1 MSTDEMNTSRE
12 TGSQHNITIV
22 YADNSREEYALSAF
36 GKTAVTFGR
45 AEDCDIV
52 INSPIISRHHGRF
65 EIIGDKCY
73 ICDDSSTN
81 GIYLNGEKT
90 AFGELDDYSDIRI
103 DDPDEPCFCGIAIAY
118 YAYNDGMGWIDYPL
132 GDGETRIGRG
142 EECEIRINHVTLAL
156 VQARVKKTSEG
167 YVLIPG
173 SGSRTSVTLNGTP
186 VTQPV
191 LLIDRDLICIANT
204 KLLFDNDEGLLSYKT
219 ESRGLELV
227 AKNISRAVRVKGKN
241 KYILDDTSLIIKPCE
256 FVAIIGG
263 SGSGK
268 STLMNCLNGFD
279 KPSTGSVLVNGVDL
293 YDNYEVLQSVIG
305 YVPQQDIVHENLT
318 LSEMLMYVAQL
329 RMSPDSTA
337 EEYASRVAEVI
348 DMVELNGHE
357 NTIIR
362 KMSGGQ
368 KKRASIAVELI
379 DDPSLFFLDEPSSGL
394 DPGTE
399 RSLMLLL
406 QKMSRKGKTII
417 AITHTTQNLHLCDKM
432 IFLGSG
438 GYMAYFGSPKGAL
451 EFFGVN
457 DLAEAYLKVEKNPQG
472 WEIRFNNSKQAKQ
485 AEVTQTTVKREYSNA
500 KKPFGKQTLVMAKR
514 YVNLLLHDKIRL
526 SFLLLQ
532 GPLIALLLS
541 LVAGENVFQKVFVSQ
556 QMLFSLSCAA
566 VWVGLMNSIQE
577 ICKERGI
584 LRREYMSDMRL
595 DSYIASKLLVQ
606 AGLCFV
612 QSLLTVTV
620 FSFSVGM
627 PESGTIGNVPFIEI
641 HITIFLV
648 MVASSALGLL
658 VSSVAKNPDRAMVF
672 APILLIPQLLFS
684 GILFTLEGATN
695 IISWFCASRWSMQA
709 LGNIA
714 DCNTLLDAYYR
725 RILGT
730 TYSGQQLENMVHSYI
745 VPMYKHS
752 VWNLIL
758 TWFVLIFTTV
768 CLSGVCLLT
777 LRSLKNDK
785 R

>member
-1 MSTDEMNTSRE
+1 MSNKDISEKE
-12 TGSQHNITIV
+12 ITGAQHNITIV
-22 YADNSREEYALSAF
+22 YADNSREEYALSSF
-36 GKTAVTFGR
+36 GKAAVTFGR
-45 AEDCDIV
+45 SEDCDIV
-52 INSPIISRHHGRF
+52 IDSPIISRHHGRF

-81 GIYLNGEKT
+81 GIYLNGELT

-103 DDPDEPCFCGIAIAY
+103 DDPDEPCFCGISIAY
-118 YAYNDGMGWIDYPL
+118 YAHNDGTGWVDYPL
-132 GDGETRIGRG
+132 GEGETRIGRG

-156 VQARVKKTSEG
+156 VQARIRNTQEG
-167 YVLIPG
+167 YVLIPE

-186 VTQPV
+186 VTSPV
-191 LLIDRDLICIANT
+191 LLYDRDLICIANT
-204 KLLFDNDEGLLSYKT
+204 KLMFDNDEGLLSYKT

-227 AKNISRAVRVKGKN
+227 AKNIARYVRAKGKN
-241 KYILDDTSLIIKPCE
+241 KYILDDTSLKIKPCE
-256 FVAIIGG
+256 FVAIVGG

-318 LSEMLMYVAQL
+318 LYEMLMYVAQL
-329 RMSPDSTA
+329 RMSPDSTK

-348 DMVELNGHE
+348 EMVELTGHE
-357 NTIIR
+357 NTLIR

-368 KKRASIAVELI
+368 KKRASIAVELV

-406 QKMSRKGKTII
+406 QKMSRRGKTIV

-438 GYMAYFGSPKGAL
+438 GYMAYFGPPKGAL

-457 DLAEAYLKVEKNPQG
+457 DLAEAYLKVEKDPQG
-472 WEIRFNNSKQAKQ
+472 WEIRFNNSKQAKV

-514 YVNLLLHDKIRL
+514 YVNLLWHDKIRL
-526 SFLLLQ
+526 AFLLLQ

-541 LVAGENVFQKVFVSQ
+541 LVAGDNVFEMTFLSQ
-556 QMLFSLSCAA
+556 QMLFCLSCAA

-606 AGLCFV
+606 SGLCFI

-620 FSFSVGM
+620 FALVVGM
-627 PESGTIGNVPFIEI
+627 PIGGAIGNAPFIEI
-641 HITIFLV
+641 LITIFFV
-648 MVASSALGLL
+648 MVSSSALGML
-658 VSSVAKNPDRAMVF
+658 VSSIAKNPDRAMVF

-714 DCNTLLDAYYR
+714 DCNKLLDAYYR
-725 RILGT
+725 RILST
-730 TYSGQQLENMVHSYI
+730 QYSGQQLENMVEQYI
-745 VPMYKHS
+745 VPMYEHS
-752 VWNLIL
+752 PWNLIL
-758 TWFVLIFTTV
+758 TWLVLIFTIAV
-768 CLSGVCLLT
+768 LAGICLLT
-777 LRSLKNDK
+777 LRSVKNDK

>member
-12 TGSQHNITIV
+12 TGSQHNVTIV
-22 YADNSREEYALSAF
+22 YADNSREEYALSTF
-36 GKTAVTFGR
+36 GKAAVTFGR

-132 GDGETRIGRG
+132 GDGETRIGRS

-219 ESRGLELV
+219 EPRGLELV

-438 GYMAYFGSPKGAL
+438 GYMAYFGPPKGAL

-457 DLAEAYLKVEKNPQG
+457 DLAEAYLKVEKDPQG

-526 SFLLLQ
+526 AFLLLQ

-730 TYSGQQLENMVHSYI
+730 TYSGQQLENMVQNYLI
-745 VPMYKHS
+745 PMYEHS

-758 TWFVLIFTTV
+758 TWLVLIFTTV

>member
-1 MSTDEMNTSRE
+1 MTEEKFSEVKAE
-12 TGSQHNITIV
+12 QHNITIV
-22 YADNSREEYALSAF
+22 YADNSREEYCLSSF

-45 AEDCDIV
+45 SEDCDIV
-52 INSPIISRHHGRF
+52 IDSPIISRHHGRF

-81 GIYLNGEKT
+81 GIYLNGELT

-103 DDPDEPCFCGIAIAY
+103 DDPEEPCFCGISIAY
-118 YAYNDGMGWIDYPL
+118 YAQNDGTGWIDYTL
-132 GDGETRIGRG
+132 GEGETRIGRG
-142 EECEIRINHVTLAL
+142 EECEIRINHVTLAI
-156 VQARVKKTSEG
+156 VQARVRYTDKG
-167 YVLIPG
+167 YVLIPE
-173 SGSRTSVTLNGTP
+173 SGSRTSVTLNGAP
-186 VTQPV
+186 VTEPV
-191 LLIDRDLICIANT
+191 LLYDRDLICIANT
-204 KLLFDNDEGLLSYKT
+204 KLMFDNDEGLLSYKT

-227 AKNISRAVRVKGKN
+227 AKNIARYVRVKGKN
-241 KYILDDTSLIIKPCE
+241 KYILDDTSLKIKPCE
-256 FVAIIGG
+256 FVAIVGG

-279 KPSTGSVLVNGVDL
+279 RPSTGSVLVNGVDL

-305 YVPQQDIVHENLT
+305 YVPQQDIVHENLS
-318 LSEMLMYVAQL
+318 LREMLMYVAEL
-329 RMSPDSTA
+329 RMSPDSTK
-337 EEYASRVAEVI
+337 EEYEARVEEVI
-348 DMVELNGHE
+348 EMVELTGHE
-357 NTIIR
+357 NTLIR

-406 QKMSRKGKTII
+406 QKMSRRGKTIV

-438 GYMAYFGSPKGAL
+438 GYMAYFGPPKGAL

-457 DLAEAYLKVEKNPQG
+457 DLAEAYLKVEKDPQG
-472 WEIRFNNSKQAKQ
+472 WEIRFNNSKQAKVT
-485 AEVTQTTVKREYSNA
+485 EVTQTVAKREYSST

-514 YVNLLLHDKIRL
+514 YVNLLWHDKIRL
-526 SFLLLQ
+526 GFLLLQ
-532 GPLIALLLS
+532 GPLIALLIS
-541 LVAGENVFQKVFVSQ
+541 LVAGEDVFTQTFLSQ
-556 QMLFSLSCAA
+556 QMLFCLSCAA

-595 DSYIASKLLVQ
+595 DSYIVSKLMVQ
-606 AGLCFV
+606 SGLCFV

-620 FSFSVGM
+620 FALTVGM
-627 PESGTIGNVPFIEI
+627 PKGGAIGNAPFIEI
-641 HITIFLV
+641 LITIFLV
-648 MVASSALGLL
+648 MVSSSALGML
-658 VSSVAKNPDRAMVF
+658 VSSIAKNPDRAMVF

-695 IISWFCASRWSMQA
+695 IISFFCASRWSMQA

-714 DCNTLLDAYYR
+714 DSNTLIDSYYR
-725 RILGT
+725 RILST
-730 TYSGQQLENMVHSYI
+730 QYSGEQLDRMVQQYI
-745 VPMYKHS
+745 VPMYEHGP
-752 VWNLIL
+752 WNLIL
-758 TWFVLIFTTV
+758 TWLVLIFTVV
-768 CLSGVCLLT
+768 CLSGACLLI
-777 LRSLKNDK
+777 LRSVKNDK

>member
-1 MSTDEMNTSRE
+1 MNTSRE

-457 DLAEAYLKVEKNPQG
+457 DLAEAYLKVEKDPQG
-472 WEIRFNNSKQAKQ
+472 LEIRFNNSKQAKQ

>member
-12 TGSQHNITIV
+12 TGSQHNVTIV
-22 YADNSREEYALSAF
+22 YADNSREEYALSTF
-36 GKTAVTFGR
+36 GKAAVTFGR

-132 GDGETRIGRG
+132 GDRETRIGRS

-438 GYMAYFGSPKGAL
+438 GYMAYFGPPKGAL

-457 DLAEAYLKVEKNPQG
+457 DLAEAYLKVEKDPQG

-526 SFLLLQ
+526 AFLLLQ

-730 TYSGQQLENMVHSYI
+730 TYSGQQLENMVQNYLI
-745 VPMYKHS
+745 PMYEHS

-758 TWFVLIFTTV
+758 TWLVLIFTTV

>member
-1 MSTDEMNTSRE
+1 MSENEMNTTYE
-12 TGSQHNITIV
+12 TVAQHNITIV

-45 AEDCDIV
+45 SEDCDIV
-52 INSPIISRHHGRF
+52 INSPVVSRHHGRF

-90 AFGELDDYSDIRI
+90 AFGELNDYSDIRI

-118 YAYNDGMGWIDYPL
+118 YAFNDGMGWIDYPL

-142 EECEIRINHVTLAL
+142 ENCEIRINHVTLSL
-156 VQARVKKTSEG
+156 VQARVKKGAEG
-167 YVLIPG
+167 YVLIPE

-186 VTQPV
+186 VTQPM
-191 LLIDRDLICIANT
+191 LLVDRDLICIANT

-256 FVAIIGG
+256 FVAIVGG

-318 LSEMLMYVAQL
+318 LHEMLMYVAQL
-329 RMSPDSTA
+329 RMSPDSTN
-337 EEYASRVAEVI
+337 EEYATRVAEVI

-357 NTIIR
+357 NTLIR

-406 QKMSRKGKTII
+406 QKMSRKGKTIV

-438 GYMAYFGSPKGAL
+438 GYMAYFGPPKGAL

-457 DLAEAYLKVEKNPQG
+457 DLAEAYLKVEKDPQG

-485 AEVTQTTVKREYSNA
+485 AEITQTTVKREYSNA

-514 YVNLLLHDKIRL
+514 YVNLLWHDKIRL
-526 SFLLLQ
+526 AFLILQ
-532 GPLIALLLS
+532 GPLISLLLS
-541 LVAGENVFQKVFVSQ
+541 LVAGDNVFKMTFVSQ
-556 QMLFSLSCAA
+556 QMLFCLSCAA

-612 QSLLTVTV
+612 QSLLTVAV
-620 FSFSVGM
+620 FAFSVGM
-627 PESGTIGNVPFIEI
+627 PESGAIGNVPFIEI
-641 HITIFLV
+641 HITVFFV
-648 MVASSALGLL
+648 MVSSSALGLL
-658 VSSVAKNPDRAMVF
+658 VSSIAKNPDRAMVF

-684 GILFTLEGATN
+684 GILFTLDGATN

-714 DCNTLLDAYYR
+714 DCNTLIDAYYR
-725 RILGT
+725 RILST
-730 TYSGQQLENMVHSYI
+730 TYSGQQLENMVQSYI
-745 VPMYKHS
+745 VLMYEHGA
-752 VWNLIL
+752 WNLIL
-758 TWFVLIFTTV
+758 TWLVLIFTTV
-768 CLSGVCLLT
+768 CISCICLLT